1 MSKDTIIV
9 PVVQATIQRSEYVTI
24 SDSFP
29 KHELPILEL
38 IHGEDNVVVVDDD
51 YFAFELPNNA
61 TQELQRL
68 YTKYS
73 DKYRQVVDQVF
84 PRGARDVASELKM
97 DLGKDTFVKQSEAVI
112 ESRLPPRPTAATSLS
127 RPAHEDDAEDDQP
140 ELTHAELRE
149 ELTRL
154 GIEHKGN
161 APKAKLQALYDA
173 AQAGAGTLG
182 G

>member
-9 PVVQATIQRSEYVTI
+9 PVVQATIHRSEYVTI

-38 IHGEDNVVVVDDD
+38 IHGEDNVVVIDPD

-68 YTKYS
+68 YTKYT
-73 DKYRQVVDQVF
+73 DKYRPVVDQVF
-84 PRGARDVASELKM
+84 PRGARDVASELGM
-97 DLGKDTFVKQSEAVI
+97 DVGKDSFTKQSEAVI
-112 ESRLPPRPTAATSLS
+112 ESRLPPRPTAAATLS
-127 RPAHEDDAEDDQP
+127 RPAPEDEGGEQP

-161 APKAKLQALYDA
+161 APKAELQALYDA